1 MKGFYQP
8 AGVVGLVGWAW
19 ILMIALFSLIMQ
31 LEVTHF
37 NVWTGGLLIVFFVV
51 AGFAIFRRRVEIDD
65 AGFAHFTQ
73 LFSPQRLSVRITG
86 LHQVQFTKNAILLQY
101 NGDHYYFKLSKAIY
115 AELKQRIEDTNA

>member
-37 NVWTGGLLIVFFVV
+37 NVWTGG
-51 AGFAIFRRRVEIDD
+51 
-65 AGFAHFTQ
+65 H
-73 LFSPQRLSVRITG
+73 
-86 LHQVQFTKNAILLQY
+86 
-101 NGDHYYFKLSKAIY
+101 
-115 AELKQRIEDTNA
+115 